1 MPRFPR
7 CIYAIAMSIN
17 PKPGRWRRWTRPA
30 RIMVRPYRRNTQIPR
45 TRCNII
51 SKSAP
56 GTVMRGCIPALSPA
70 GKGSLITWCGRLELF
85 GFQTL
90 KNPQYQGKVLFQAV
104 LDLGKLC
111 LVQIGVQ
118 VAEGW

>member
-1 MPRFPR
+1 
-7 CIYAIAMSIN
+7 
-17 PKPGRWRRWTRPA
+17 
-30 RIMVRPYRRNTQIPR
+30 
-45 TRCNII
+45 
-51 SKSAP
+51 
-56 GTVMRGCIPALSPA
+56 MRGCIPALSPA

-90 KNPQYQGKVLFQAV
+90 KIRSTKGKVLFQAV

-118 VAEGW
+118 VAEGWGGFGVHAADHIAIRTLR